1 LPNVDDQDRGKTRQ
15 ARRLKSMVDSVTAD
29 DIFPAMTI
37 GLWIA
42 RRRTR

>member
-1 LPNVDDQDRGKTRQ
+1 MSMIKITENAVDAGF
-15 ARRLKSMVDSVTAD
+15 LKSAVDSATAG